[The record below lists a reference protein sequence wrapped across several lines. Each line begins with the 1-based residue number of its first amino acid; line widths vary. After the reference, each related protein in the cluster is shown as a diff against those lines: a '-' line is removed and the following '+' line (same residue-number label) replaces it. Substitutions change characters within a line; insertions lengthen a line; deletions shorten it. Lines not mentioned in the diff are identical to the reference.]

1 MLLSQSE
8 AMGSSIF
15 VTRVIL
21 ENYKSIARCD
31 VSLSSLSFL
40 VGANGSGK
48 SNFLDSLR
56 FVADALRA
64 ALDHAIRD
72 RGGIKEVRL
81 RSSGHPTHFGIR
93 IEFLLKTGQR
103 GFYAFRIG
111 ALRESGYEVQREE
124 CSITSSEVFS
134 PAIHYVVQR
143 GEVTTTSLRVAPAAT
158 SDRLYLVNASGL
170 PEFRP
175 LYESLS
181 SMGFYNLNPDQIRDL
196 QPPDVGELLSRDGS
210 NIASVLGQLT
220 SHAPH
225 TKERIEEYLAKVVLG
240 IQKVD
245 AKPIGSK
252 ETLEFRQQMAG
263 SKHLWRFLA
272 SNMSDGT
279 LRAVGVLV
287 ALFQSSNGQ
296 RPKVPLVGIEEPEV
310 ALHPA
315 AAGVLL
321 DALIDASQN
330 TQVLVTSHSP
340 ELLDDNRISSE
351 SILAVLADQGITRV
365 GPLDEVGKS
374 ALQDRLYTPGEL
386 LRLNQLSPDRD
397 ILAKIGS
404 GQMNLFTKNLA

>member
-1 MLLSQSE
+1 
-8 AMGSSIF
+8 MGSPTFI
-15 VTRVIL
+15 TRVLL

-31 VSLSSLSFL
+31 VSLSTLTFL

-48 SNFLDSLR
+48 SNFLDSFR
-56 FVADALRA
+56 FVADALRT
-64 ALDHAIRD
+64 ALDHAIRE

-93 IEFLLKTGQR
+93 LEFVLRTGQR

-111 ALRESGYEVQREE
+111 AFREGGYEVQREE
-124 CSITSSEVFS
+124 CLISAPEAFAP
-134 PAIHYVVQR
+134 PAHYLVQR
-143 GEVTTTSLRVAPAAT
+143 GEVINTSVKVAPAAT

-170 PEFRP
+170 PEFRL
-175 LYESLS
+175 LYQSLS
-181 SMGFYNLNPDQIRDL
+181 SMGFYNLNPDQIRDV
-196 QPPDVGELLSRDGS
+196 QPPDVGEVLSRDGS

-220 SHAPH
+220 AHSPK
-225 TKERIEEYLAKVVLG
+225 TKERIEEYLAKVVSG

-263 SKHLWRFLA
+263 SKHPWRFLA

-296 RPKVPLVGIEEPEV
+296 GLKVPLVGIEEPEV

-321 DALIDASQN
+321 DALIEASRN
-330 TQVLVTSHSP
+330 TQVVVTSHSP
-340 ELLDDNRISSE
+340 ELLDDGRIASE
-351 SILAVLADQGITRV
+351 AILAVLADEAITRV
-365 GPLDEVGKS
+365 GPLNEVGKS
-374 ALQDRLYTPGEL
+374 ALRDRLYTPGEL
-386 LRLNQLSPDRD
+386 LRLNQLAPDPEA
-397 ILAKIGS
+397 LEKVNS
-404 GQMNLFTKNLA
+404 GQLNLFTKHLGE

>member
-1 MLLSQSE
+1 M
-8 AMGSSIF
+8 SSPTFI
-15 VTRVIL
+15 TRVAL

-31 VSLSSLSFL
+31 VSTGALTFL

-48 SNFLDSLR
+48 SNFLDAFR
-56 FVADALRA
+56 FVADALRT
-64 ALDHAIRD
+64 ALDHAIRE

-93 IEFLLKTGQR
+93 LEFVLRTGQR

-124 CSITSSEVFS
+124 CLITSPEAFS
-134 PAIHYVVQR
+134 PPAHYLVQR
-143 GEVTTTSLRVAPAAT
+143 GEVTTTSVKVAPAAS

-175 LYESLS
+175 LYQSLS
-181 SMGFYNLNPDQIRDL
+181 SMGFYNLNPDQIRDV
-196 QPPDVGELLSRDGS
+196 QPPDVGDILSRDGS
-210 NIASVLGQLT
+210 NIASVLGQLKVR
-220 SHAPH
+220 SPEI
-225 TKERIEEYLAKVVLG
+225 KDRIEEYLAKVVSG
-240 IQKVD
+240 VQKVD

-263 SKHLWRFLA
+263 SKHPWRFLA
-272 SNMSDGT
+272 ANMSDGT

-296 RPKVPLVGIEEPEV
+296 GPKVPLVGIEEPEV

-321 DALIDASQN
+321 DALVDASRN
-330 TQVLVTSHSP
+330 TQVVVTSHSP
-340 ELLDDNRISSE
+340 ELLDDNRIASE
-351 SILAVLADQGITRV
+351 SILAVLADEGITKV

-374 ALQDRLYTPGEL
+374 ALRDRLYTPGEL
-386 LRLNQLSPDRD
+386 LRMNQLVPD
-397 ILAKIGS
+397 LEKLGS
-404 GQMNLFTKNLA
+404 GQLNLFDKHLAG

>member
-1 MLLSQSE
+1 
-8 AMGSSIF
+8 MGSPTFI
-15 VTRVIL
+15 TRVAL

-31 VSLSSLSFL
+31 VSMSALTFL

-48 SNFLDSLR
+48 SNFLDAFR
-56 FVADALRA
+56 FVADALRT
-64 ALDHAIRD
+64 ALDHAIRE

-93 IEFLLKTGQR
+93 LEFVLRTGQR

-124 CSITSSEVFS
+124 CLITSQEAFS
-134 PAIHYVVQR
+134 PPAHYLVQR
-143 GEVTTTSLRVAPAAT
+143 GEVITTSVKVAPAAS

-175 LYESLS
+175 LYQSLS
-181 SMGFYNLNPDQIRDL
+181 SMGFYNLNPDQIRDV
-196 QPPDVGELLSRDGS
+196 QPPDVGDILSRDGS
-210 NIASVLGQLT
+210 NIASVLGQLKVH
-220 SHAPH
+220 SPQV
-225 TKERIEEYLAKVVLG
+225 KERIEEYLAKVVSG
-240 IQKVD
+240 VQKVD

-263 SKHLWRFLA
+263 SKHPWRFLA
-272 SNMSDGT
+272 ANMSDGT

-296 RPKVPLVGIEEPEV
+296 GPKVPLVGIEEPEV

-321 DALIDASQN
+321 DALVDASRN
-330 TQVLVTSHSP
+330 TQVVVTSHSP
-340 ELLDDNRISSE
+340 ELLDDSRIAGE
-351 SILAVLADQGITRV
+351 SILAVLADEGITKV

-374 ALQDRLYTPGEL
+374 ALRDRLYTPGEL
-386 LRLNQLSPDRD
+386 LRLNQLVPDPGA
-397 ILAKIGS
+397 LEKAGS
-404 GQMNLFTKNLA
+404 GQLNLFDKHLAG